1 MEIDLKNKDV
11 TMVLGKTGSGKST
24 MVSSIIYGKDSLEQK
39 RDTVVKGVK
48 QKSLIVHRS
57 EQGFKIGHT
66 MEPQTFIPESG
77 ACDDDIEK
85 IMIDTADFFNNDLR
99 LVRLIN
105 FLSIRYIFQAV
116 KSIKFIVA
124 ITHSQLENQEL

>member
-48 QKSLIVHRS
+48 
-57 EQGFKIGHT
+57 
-66 MEPQTFIPESG
+66 
-77 ACDDDIEK
+77 
-85 IMIDTADFFNNDLR
+85 
-99 LVRLIN
+99 
-105 FLSIRYIFQAV
+105 
-116 KSIKFIVA
+116 
-124 ITHSQLENQEL
+124 